1 MRKKIHTVLQ
11 MAFYNFRLWK
21 GNVRVITTFILAF
34 ILCFF
39 LTDKLI
45 MFAEENHTTLQITEA
60 FIWTFGDSNS
70 ILLTSILLLL
80 LFADLPFLT
89 TAVPFFLFRGSRVQW
104 VIGQILYIGMATF
117 LYLAF
122 IFFSTCMLSM
132 RLSYVKNSWSKTAAT
147 LAYSGGGKE
156 MKLPV
161 EKKILEMSRPC
172 ETVITIFFLL
182 LLYALVM
189 MFIMLFL
196 HIWKGRLV
204 ALVGTFLFCIYGV
217 LLNPENIQKILNLP
231 EAFYYKARVGLGWI
245 SPLNHATYSMHN
257 FGYDKLPVIGES
269 FAIFLGELIILTIL
283 TIKKMKYY
291 NFEFK
296 GTEN

>member
-132 RLSYVKNSWSKTAAT
+132 KLSYVKNSWSKTAAT

-172 ETVITIFFLL
+172 ETVITIFLLL

>member
-70 ILLTSILLLL
+70 ILLASILLLL

-132 RLSYVKNSWSKTAAT
+132 KLSYVKNSWSKTAAT
-147 LAYSGGGKE
+147 LAYSRSGKV

-172 ETVITIFFLL
+172 ETVITIFLL
-182 LLYALVM
+182 LLFYALVM

-204 ALVGTFLFCIYGV
+204 ALAGTFLFCIYGV

-231 EAFYYKARVGLGWI
+231 EAFYYKARVWLGWI

-269 FAIFLGELIILTIL
+269 FAIFLGGLLILTIL

>member
-132 RLSYVKNSWSKTAAT
+132 KLSYVKNSWSKTAAT

>member
-132 RLSYVKNSWSKTAAT
+132 KLSYVKNSWSKTAAT

-269 FAIFLGELIILTIL
+269 FAIFLGGLLILTAL

>member
-132 RLSYVKNSWSKTAAT
+132 KLSYVKNSWSKTAAT

-172 ETVITIFFLL
+172 ETVITIFLLL

-269 FAIFLGELIILTIL
+269 FAIFLGGLLILTAL

>member
-217 LLNPENIQKILNLP
+217 LLNPENIQKILDLP

-269 FAIFLGELIILTIL
+269 FAIFLGGLLILTAL